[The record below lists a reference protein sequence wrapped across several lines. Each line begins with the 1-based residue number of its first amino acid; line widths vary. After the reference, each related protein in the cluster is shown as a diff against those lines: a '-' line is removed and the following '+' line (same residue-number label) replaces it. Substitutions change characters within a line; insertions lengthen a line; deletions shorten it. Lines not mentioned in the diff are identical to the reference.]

1 MKFFLG
7 FIRKPKEQIRETE
20 PKKDEPKTKKL
31 EKCTCSKTKK
41 GQKKKN
47 TPFCDFCQEKKQEKE
62 VVQVVTKPKPL

>member
-20 PKKDEPKTKKL
+20 PKKDEPKTKKP

-41 GQKKKN
+41 SQRKKN
-47 TPFCDFCQEKKQEKE
+47 TPLCDFCQERKQEKE
-62 VVQVVTKPKPL
+62 AVKEIIKPKPL